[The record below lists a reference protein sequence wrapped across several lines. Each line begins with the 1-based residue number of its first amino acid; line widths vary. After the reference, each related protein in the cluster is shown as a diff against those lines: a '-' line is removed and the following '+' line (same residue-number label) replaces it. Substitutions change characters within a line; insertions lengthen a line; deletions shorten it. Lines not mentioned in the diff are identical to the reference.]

1 MSGELDLMKSVE
13 ESLSE
18 EVMLAAPVSDGVSVI
33 PDRMFFRIGDVAEIA
48 GVQPYVLRFWEKEFE
63 FLSPIKNASGQRI
76 YRRSEVES
84 VLLIK
89 KLLYTERLTIEGA
102 RKKIRDLRKHGQ
114 LAGAKRERGVLD
126 DRKLQA
132 VVEIKQG
139 LRDLIALVSR

>member
-1 MSGELDLMKSVE
+1 MSGDLVQVVE
-13 ESLSE
+13 ESLAPPMASE
-18 EVMLAAPVSDGVSVI
+18 GLAVI
-33 PDRMFFRIGDVAEIA
+33 PDRMFFRIGDVAEIV

-102 RKKIRDLRKHGQ
+102 RKKIRELRKHGQ
-114 LAGAKRERGVLD
+114 LAEAKRERGVLD
-126 DRKLQA
+126 DRKLQVMA
-132 VVEIKQG
+132 EIKGG
-139 LRDLIALVSR
+139 LRELLDLASR